1 MKQNNYPRI
10 YSLSTIGIKQHYN
23 ADYLFHN
30 NRTDFSGESG
40 SGKSMISD
48 MIQLILIGSADF
60 QSSTDGN
67 KPREIKGMV
76 LDLKGK
82 SSSRGYMFL
91 NIEVSRNKFI
101 VIGAYIESTSNQA
114 ELFII
119 QNGYDWETLT
129 PLETPFFYNGLILN
143 NNIETLSSIS
153 GKIENATLKSFSRK
167 KYHQILFDNE
177 IIALDLVQK
186 DILKSY
192 ASILRSFSRGK
203 GFKVDSFHLK
213 NFLFGDDDQNSIKK
227 KYDEEVININNDL
240 HDHKRYLEEIELI
253 NNKQNL
259 LKDVLEKHN
268 IYKETYTKYLT
279 SKYNYWSKIYTD
291 EKFKENSLNSN
302 YFISL
307 TRLLSNEL
315 SIKYCEIKDI
325 KKLKLKKEEY
335 NKKKSLFED
344 LKQKESVIEKE
355 FTVSL
360 QKVEIIKKVQKWLDA
375 NANDIEK
382 VKSWYKQQ
390 KEKQEK
396 KNQLLRFID
405 YLKKEQII
413 VEFEKSSWLSNFN
426 KAEDVYTKE
435 VEEIQKKINELEVL
449 SIFSDFTNKES
460 LSNWAFNN
468 LEFPLSHVNESILIY
483 FQNLSRN
490 KPLNLIKENRYLP
503 FPNEL
508 FDNLDIKDKTDNG
521 FFLNL
526 DGVYE
531 HIVFTPKQYLNI
543 TDIKSLKESLK
554 NLKSDVNEKLSLL
567 KIKLEQKTSIKNA
580 LFNYGNIKSQIDL
593 YRDRENILGFTI
605 DNSINIELQDFN
617 IQLSLYVNKESVFKE
632 HQDKDFNY
640 KSILEKNQS
649 LISLKEQIETLE
661 DECFNKSLVSMKEI
675 NDKILEIEDEIV
687 NKENE
692 FHDKIKETNLNP
704 DEYLKSDSKKGNI
717 AQLLKEKILLTD
729 QLQKDENEKK
739 DNLNKVKLSSSKIE
753 EATNDYFLLF
763 NKEFKKPSN
772 KDFIDPEEGPYSLS
786 DKAKTSKVTFE
797 QKFKLAQENLKI
809 TNLDE
814 SFSIG
819 MLAHQLLPTVFQ
831 TSKIDENLIESNIT
845 ERLNK
850 LTQDI
855 QEIGSRK
862 VEILKRIFNE
872 VYKVYNGYL
881 TKITLIDNYLR
892 NNKRIITGG
901 NRASLIYKKSL
912 DYPDD
917 WLTQFR
923 KQLDSQFSNVGLF
936 ASLKEEININKMMLD
951 AFKNTGGNQKVTP
964 DDLMNPKS
972 YFDLEFDLKLENGV
986 VNSGSNGQTYTANAL
1001 LALAR
1006 LSLIKD
1012 KKRKGIKI
1020 MPIDEAEG
1028 LGSNYDMLHQLA
1040 KNEGYQI
1047 VTMGI
1052 ETTGEILEGEQYI
1065 YIMSENNISNNETY
1079 VPPFAIFSDLN
1090 EVIEDIDHY
1099 IKSEHNNE

>member
-1 MKQNNYPRI
+1 MQNNYPRI

-40 SGKSMISD
+40 SGKSMVSD
-48 MIQLILIGSADF
+48 MIQLILIGSANF
-60 QSSTDGN
+60 ESSTDGN
-67 KPREIKGMV
+67 KPREVKGMV

-82 SSSRGYMFL
+82 SSGRGYIFL
-91 NIEVSRNKFI
+91 NIEISRNEFI

-119 QNGYDWETLT
+119 QNGYDWETLI
-129 PLETPFFYNGLILN
+129 PLETPFFFNELILN
-143 NNIETLSSIS
+143 NNIETLNSIS
-153 GKIENATLKSFSRK
+153 EKINNANIKSFSRK
-167 KYHQILFDNE
+167 KYHQLLFENE
-177 IIALDLVQK
+177 IIALDLTQK
-186 DILKSY
+186 DILKSF
-192 ASILRSFSRGK
+192 ASILSSFSRGK

-227 KYDEEVININNDL
+227 KYDEEVVNINNDL
-240 HDHKRYLEEIELI
+240 HEHKRYLEEIELI
-253 NNKQNL
+253 NSKQKL

-268 IYKETYTKYLT
+268 TYKEIYTQYLTTKYG
-279 SKYNYWSKIYTD
+279 YWSKIYAD
-291 EKFKENSLNSN
+291 EKSN
-302 YFISL
+302 KKRLKNTYY
-307 TRLLSNEL
+307 TRLIELLSNEL
-315 SIKYCEIKDI
+315 AIKSCEIEEIKD
-325 KKLKLKKEEY
+325 LKLKKEDY
-335 NKKKSLFED
+335 IKKKSSFKNS
-344 LKQKESVIEKE
+344 KQNESEVKKEYTS
-355 FTVSL
+355 SL
-360 QKVEIIKKVQKWLDA
+360 QKMEIIEKVQKWFDA
-375 NANDIEK
+375 NENDIEK
-382 VKSWYKQQ
+382 VRLWYSRQ
-390 KEKQEK
+390 KDKQEIK
-396 KNQLLRFID
+396 TQLLSFID
-405 YLKKEQII
+405 YLKKEKII
-413 VEFEKSSWLSNFN
+413 IELEKSVWLSDFN
-426 KAEDVYTKE
+426 KAKNEYSNK
-435 VEEIQKKINELEVL
+435 VEELQKKINELEVL
-449 SIFSDFTNKES
+449 SVFSDFTNKAS
-460 LSNWAFNN
+460 LSNWAFDN
-468 LEFPLSHVNESILIY
+468 LKFPLSPINESILLY

-490 KPLNLIKENRYLP
+490 KPIDLTKTNRYLP

-508 FDNLDIKDKTDNG
+508 FENLDIKDKTDNG

-531 HIVFTPKQYLNI
+531 YVVFTEKQHLNI
-543 TDIKSLKESLK
+543 SDVKSLKESLRS
-554 NLKSDVNEKLSLL
+554 LKSDINEKLTSL
-567 KIKLEQKTSIKNA
+567 KKELEQKIRIKEI

-593 YRDRENILGFTI
+593 YKDKDNILAFVI
-605 DNSINIELQDFN
+605 NNSINIELQEFN
-617 IQLSLYVNKESVFKE
+617 EYLDLYKKKESVFNEHKEKDSKYRSSLEKDKLIIELKE
-632 HQDKDFNY
+632 HIKN
-640 KSILEKNQS
+640 LEETYFSKNS
-649 LISLKEQIETLE
+649 VEI
-661 DECFNKSLVSMKEI
+661 KEI
-675 NDKILEIEDEIV
+675 NRKISELEGELINEE
-687 NKENE
+687 NKLQ
-692 FHDKIKETNLNP
+692 DKIKEANFSP
-704 DEYLKSDSKKGNI
+704 DKALKSYSEKSNI
-717 AQLLKEKILLTD
+717 TQLLKNNIHLNNQFQKI
-729 QLQKDENEKK
+729 ENEKE
-739 DNLNKVKLSSSKIE
+739 DNLNKIKLSFSKIE

-763 NKEFKKPSN
+763 NKEFKEPSLKEVMN
-772 KDFIDPEEGPYSLS
+772 PENGKNSLS
-786 DKAKTSKVTFE
+786 EKAKTTKVAFE
-797 QKFKLAQENLKI
+797 QKFKLVQENLNIK
-809 TNLDE
+809 NLDE
-814 SFSIG
+814 SYSIG

-831 TSKIDENLIESNIT
+831 TSKIDESLIESNIT

-881 TKITLIDNYLR
+881 TKITLIDSYLR

-912 DYPDD
+912 DYPDG
-917 WLTQFR
+917 WLAQFR
-923 KQLDSQFSNVGLF
+923 KQLDSQFSSIGLF
-936 ASLKEEININKMMLD
+936 ASLKEELNINKMMLE
-951 AFKNTGGNQKVTP
+951 AFKKTGGNQKVTP

-972 YFDLEFDLKLENGV
+972 YFDLEFDLKLENGDI
-986 VNSGSNGQTYTANAL
+986 NSGSNGQTYTANAL

-1012 KKRKGIKI
+1012 ERRKGIKI

-1099 IKSEHNNE
+1099 IKSEHNNG